1 LRVRAADSQRAGS
14 SSLPPPISDVSKKEE
29 KKQQL
34 AEPEDGSSGVDAAT
48 RLRGEEERTP
58 CTFEDEL
65 AYVHAVALVPFADST
80 SADPYLL
87 EESGLEDERHV
98 MVIDIAGLRFYLSL
112 IHADAPSVS
121 KSGLLLLA
129 KQDALRMRYDHERV
143 LNNLRLRGL
152 LLPAE
157 FGTVVRG
164 RDELLHRVDVRHSAL
179 LELVVHLS
187 AVERWELSASVLDAK
202 LIRVIGGG
210 GRGSREPA
218 HQSGRS
224 RGTRGGKRLD
234 VQTLERLLNRE
245 KKLAQSILESVAA
258 AADRHTVE
266 FQIGLGGGMSDD
278 WKPILRAGFTV
289 SATNLPRFHQAI
301 VEAQN
306 LHPLEQP
313 MLHLTGTNESFSL
326 SM

>member
-1 LRVRAADSQRAGS
+1 MSIPPTPPLRTDDSLRTGGVSATPQK
-14 SSLPPPISDVSKKEE
+14 LPEPVGHPP
-29 KKQQL
+29 
-34 AEPEDGSSGVDAAT
+34 GVDSGI
-48 RLRGEEERTP
+48 RRRGEEKRTP

-65 AYVHAVALVPFADST
+65 AYVHAVALIPFADSA
-80 SADPYLL
+80 SADPFLL
-87 EESGLEDERHV
+87 DESGLEDERHV
-98 MVIDIAGLRFYLSL
+98 MVVDIAGLRFYLSL

-129 KQDALRMRYDHERV
+129 KQDALRLRYDHERV
-143 LNNLRLRGL
+143 LNNLRLRGS

-164 RDELLHRVDVRHSAL
+164 RDELLQRVEVRHSAL
-179 LELVVHLS
+179 LELVVQLS
-187 AVERWELSASVLDAK
+187 SVERWELTASVLDAK
-202 LIRVIGGG
+202 LARTMSGGG
-210 GRGSREPA
+210 IASRGPAREG
-218 HQSGRS
+218 GRS
-224 RGTRGGKRLD
+224 RGARGGKRLD
-234 VQTLERLLNRE
+234 VQTLERMLNRE

-258 AADRHTVE
+258 ATDRHTVE

-289 SATNLPRFHQAI
+289 SPANMPRFHQAI

-306 LHPLEQP
+306 LHPLEEP
-313 MLHLTGTNESFSL
+313 MLHLTGTTESFSL